1 MVVDDEDDELDE
13 LYIVSDMPPPYEHIM
28 LLYEEV
34 LAIARIVVLEIW
46 SPIIDEDD
54 ELEAIGMAPHK
65 FLEQLDVIDEVDEVE
80 VLVIVYDE
88 PDVVDKEMT
97 DDNQKILDD
106 EVDDDIDDLDDA
118 QRDDLIVEQEMDD
131 YDLWVIYLE
140 LHNVMLDDDEV
151 ACKINVVMVTQD
163 DYDVI
168 DDEIDDVCQTDVLLR
183 LVEVDDDEEGKGLV
197 EVDDDDY
204 LLFVIQ
210 QLATT
215 T

>member
-54 ELEAIGMAPHK
+54 ELEAIIVAHNA
-65 FLEQLDVIDEVDEVE
+65 LEQLDVIDEADEVE
-80 VLVIVYDE
+80 EPVIVLDDY
-88 PDVVDKEMT
+88 DVVDKGITDEMHLIF
-97 DDNQKILDD
+97 DDD
-106 EVDDDIDDLDDA
+106 EVGGIDELDVYLNDI
-118 QRDDLIVEQEMDD
+118 LIVEQEMDD

-210 QLATT
+210 QLADMI
-215 T
+215 

>member
-54 ELEAIGMAPHK
+54 ELEAIIVAHNA
-65 FLEQLDVIDEVDEVE
+65 LEQLDVIDEADEVE
-80 VLVIVYDE
+80 ELVIVLDDY
-88 PDVVDKEMT
+88 DVVDKEIT
-97 DDNQKILDD
+97 DEMHLIFDDD
-106 EVDDDIDDLDDA
+106 EVGGIDELDADLNDI
-118 QRDDLIVEQEMDD
+118 LIVEQEMDD

-151 ACKINVVMVTQD
+151 VCKINVVMVTQD

-183 LVEVDDDEEGKGLV
+183 LVEVDDDEEERGLV

-210 QLATT
+210 LLADMI
-215 T
+215 

>member
-1 MVVDDEDDELDE
+1 
-13 LYIVSDMPPPYEHIM
+13 
-28 LLYEEV
+28 
-34 LAIARIVVLEIW
+34 
-46 SPIIDEDD
+46 
-54 ELEAIGMAPHK
+54 
-65 FLEQLDVIDEVDEVE
+65 
-80 VLVIVYDE
+80 
-88 PDVVDKEMT
+88 
-97 DDNQKILDD
+97 
-106 EVDDDIDDLDDA
+106 
-118 QRDDLIVEQEMDD
+118 
-131 YDLWVIYLE
+131 
-140 LHNVMLDDDEV
+140 MLDDDEV